1 MSAITNV
8 RAINYLD
15 AEFRA
20 VAFAPLGTARRLK
33 LIATNGNEATAGTEI
48 ATGGG
53 YAAGGPAIAFN
64 AATTDAAAPATFSGR
79 IGNAALSITNM
90 PAATVRGI
98 EITDNATTPIRAAWG
113 ALTTERTTAAGDT
126 LSFAA
131 DSVVARV

>member
-1 MSAITNV
+1 MSALTNA
-8 RAINYLD
+8 RAINFLD

-20 VAFAPLGTARRLK
+20 QAYAALTGARRLK

-48 ATGGG
+48 TPGGG
-53 YAAGGPAIAFN
+53 YSAGGPTITFN
-64 AATTDAAAPATFSGR
+64 AATTDAAAPATYSAK

-90 PAATVRGI
+90 PAATVNGV
-98 EITDNATTPIRAAWG
+98 EVTDNAGTPVRAAWG
-113 ALTTERTTAAGDT
+113 ALTTPRTTAAGDT